1 VERARES
8 LAQRPRARDKTGR
21 ESPQPED
28 VPVKHDVIVAGA
40 GSAGCVLAARL
51 SEDGR
56 RSVLL
61 LEAGPDYAS
70 AADLPPEI
78 RSGFNPAY
86 SHDWGYSSEPGALSR
101 AIPLARGRLVGG
113 CSATN
118 GCLALRG
125 TPGDHDEWAARG
137 NPGWSFAEILPFY
150 RRMEHDADFAGEWH
164 GQEGPLPIR
173 RYPDAGMVPEQRA
186 FLDAC
191 SALGY
196 PAVEDHNAPG
206 AVGAGRVPTN
216 AVDGVRQSAALT
228 YLAAAR
234 GRPNLTIRS
243 GAEIDRV
250 LFEGRRATG
259 VRLAGTGEIVP
270 ARHLILAAG
279 AFGSPAILLR
289 SGIGPADHLG
299 ALGIAVL
306 VDAPGVGRNLSD
318 HPRLALLFEAA
329 PPARADELPGCQ
341 AMLTLRS
348 SQAIASHDL
357 QIFPWTISAVD
368 RAVSPSGGRFTIH
381 VSVVKPRSRGWLRL
395 RSPDPSAAPLIDP
408 GYFSHPDDMPRMV
421 HAVRAA
427 RQLSRTAPLAAVAMR
442 ELQPGPPVS
451 DSAIDLEAAV
461 RAGVGTYYHPVGT
474 CAMGPPTDPMA
485 VVDSRGKVHRVE
497 GLSVVD
503 ASIMPTIPAANTN
516 LPTIL
521 VAERCA
527 AWLAESL

>member
-1 VERARES
+1 MAR
-8 LAQRPRARDKTGR
+8 RPRARDKSGR
-21 ESPQPED
+21 ESQRRGI
-28 VPVKHDVIVAGA
+28 VPVRHDVIVVGA

-70 AADLPPEI
+70 EADLPPEI
-78 RSGFNPAY
+78 RAGFNPAY
-86 SHDWGYSSEPGALSR
+86 SHDWGYSSEPGGVSR
-101 AIPLARGRLVGG
+101 AIPLARGKLVGG

-118 GCLALRG
+118 GCIALRG
-125 TPGDHDEWAARG
+125 TPADHDEWAARG

-150 RRMEHDADFAGEWH
+150 RRLERDADFAGEWH
-164 GQEGPLPIR
+164 GQEGPLPVR
-173 RYPDAGMVPEQRA
+173 RYPGAEMVPEQRA

-191 SALGY
+191 AALGY

-206 AVGAGRVPTN
+206 AAGAGRVPVN
-216 AVDGVRQSAALT
+216 AVGGVRQSTALA
-228 YLAAAR
+228 YLAPAR
-234 GRPNLTIRS
+234 GRPNLAIRS
-243 GAEIDRV
+243 GVEIDRV
-250 LFEGRRATG
+250 LLDGRRATG
-259 VRLAGTGEIVP
+259 VRLAGTGEIIP
-270 ARHLILAAG
+270 ARHVILAAG

-289 SGIGPADHLG
+289 SGIGPADHLR

-306 VDAPGVGRNLSD
+306 VDAPGVGQNLVD
-318 HPRLALLFEAA
+318 HPRLALFFEAA
-329 PPARADELPGCQ
+329 PPAGPEELPGCQ

-348 SQAIASHDL
+348 SGAGAGHDL
-357 QIFPWTISAVD
+357 QAFPWTTSAVD
-368 RAVSPSGGRFTIH
+368 RAVSPTGGRFTIH

-395 RSPDPSAAPLIDP
+395 RSPDPAAAPLIDP
-408 GYFSHPDDMPRMV
+408 GYFTHPDDMPRMI

-442 ELQPGPPVS
+442 ELQPGPSVG
-451 DSAIDLEAAV
+451 DSASDLEAAI
-461 RAGVGTYYHPVGT
+461 RGGVGTYYHPVGT
-474 CAMGPPTDPMA
+474 CAMGPPTDAMA
-485 VVDSRGKVHRVE
+485 VVDPRGKVHRAE
-497 GLSVVD
+497 SLWVVD